1 MASGEA
7 GAYNGNLEQRS
18 HSIGSMDI
26 AYIQSLGGEAS

>member
-18 HSIGSMDI
+18 HSI